1 MSTPLYLQV
10 RPDVSIE
17 EQIQALKTQLEVYLN
32 SDDSI
37 ETAKRIAEE
46 SRKVIEQA
54 KRGDFTATVLRID
67 SSKGTVF
74 KNNRVATVLSVTVF
88 CGPNMITDM
97 ETLRSVYGN
106 QAKLQ
111 WYMQGIDDDTF
122 LPVPETDKKL
132 SKNGFNLTLTADD
145 VDQKTTFS
153 CELIV

>member
-10 RPDVSIE
+10 RPDVSTE

-97 ETLRSVYGN
+97 ETLKSVYGN

-145 VDQKTTFS
+145 VVQKTTFS